1 MKKLLTLAALYL
13 VAIAA
18 VGQNVQ
24 HAQIKALYQY
34 TELRRHIQGHDFEDT
49 DDMMLLA
56 SPVGSRF
63 FSVKTE
69 EYDSLMAS
77 PGGKDKYSELLKVA
91 AATALVIE
99 NGSLTVDRNN
109 ASSG

>member
-34 TELRRHIQGHDFEDT
+34 
-49 DDMMLLA
+49 
-56 SPVGSRF
+56 
-63 FSVKTE
+63 
-69 EYDSLMAS
+69 
-77 PGGKDKYSELLKVA
+77 
-91 AATALVIE
+91 
-99 NGSLTVDRNN
+99 N